1 MAPSAVSLAGG
12 DSSSAAITTV
22 HADSHDQLRSPAPS
36 RLHIDDKGALTA
48 ALRGSSPVLTHINAD
63 TTWLLH
69 LPYPEGVTRPQGRSH
84 VSSLLFNVLL
94 DPWLQGSQ
102 SDVASW
108 FSTQEHIIP
117 SSVQTIDNLN
127 SLLGDLEGD
136 VITGASHN
144 GEAEAEA
151 QDKIKAE
158 SYIDVVAIS
167 HEFVVGIDS
176 TDSIFQT
183 PFARTLMLILATESP
198 FAAFDVYCALRG
210 KSDGNDLSIFVTD
223 HCHEKTLRELPKSTP
238 VIAPDKAFRLIR
250 SWNHFDT
257 VIETPAFLGA
267 EAGDWRAALTCE
279 PLPSWIGIGRVVTPG
294 NQLYYHSAIIVA
306 FMSKSAGNV
315 EGSKEGENG
324 EAIIYSPHGINASD
338 LAGVRAS
345 GIRTLALLHGL
356 HDVRIWMTKQLNL
369 GGLNGAAAARECR
382 AKYWITTHD
391 EVKKGSGFITPLL
404 RRTKWSLAEVIRK
417 EGRKGDITDNIGP
430 GFEFVEL
437 GSGDGLILERS

>member
-1 MAPSAVSLAGG
+1 MPTQLGFCTCLIQKASHAHKDAV
-12 DSSSAAITTV
+12 T
-22 HADSHDQLRSPAPS
+22 
-36 RLHIDDKGALTA
+36 
-48 ALRGSSPVLTHINAD
+48 
-63 TTWLLH
+63 
-69 LPYPEGVTRPQGRSH
+69 
-84 VSSLLFNVLL
+84 FNVLL

-117 SSVQTIDNLN
+117 SSVQTIEKLN
-127 SLLGDLEGD
+127 SLLAELEGE
-136 VITGASHN
+136 IIRGAGDN
-144 GEAEAEA
+144 DGAETTT
-151 QDKIKAE
+151 QTKIKAQ

-167 HEFVVGIDS
+167 HEF
-176 TDSIFQT
+176 
-183 PFARTLMLILATESP
+183 
-198 FAAFDVYCALRG
+198 
-210 KSDGNDLSIFVTD
+210 TD

-238 VIAPDKAFRLIR
+238 IIAPDKAFKLIC
-250 SWNHFDT
+250 SWTYFDT
-257 VIETPAFLGA
+257 VVETPAFLGTQ
-267 EAGDWRAALTCE
+267 AGDWRAALKCE
-279 PLPSWIGIGRVVTPG
+279 PLPSWIGITRVVTPG
-294 NQLYYHSAIIVA
+294 NQLYYHSAIMVA
-306 FMSKSAGNV
+306 FMSKGTEDV
-315 EGSKEGENG
+315 EGSAEGG

-338 LAGVRAS
+338 LAGVRTS

-391 EVKKGSGFITPLL
+391 ELKKGTGFITPLL

-417 EGRKGDITDNIGP
+417 EGRKAGSTDNTGP